1 MAIRIKDTTREYL
14 CSVPLPVHADSY
26 TVISHESV
34 MDYAVQELTKA
45 GFVVQDESYRCTAD
59 GSIAQGIYYL
69 NHQGD
74 DELGMMFAWANS
86 YNKQMRFKCAIGGY
100 VYTSLSSMFASD
112 MSVWGRKHTGTAD
125 SETIQTIADQ
135 ISNAKFYYDRLLA
148 DKAIMKQIKIDYRRQ
163 AELLG
168 VLFAEYE
175 ILTTEQ
181 ASFVKSQM
189 DKPLY
194 HYNATGTLWEF
205 YNHMI
210 LALKKSHPREWMED
224 QRKLHWFL
232 AMEYDFASFYNLTVA
247 EAEDAIEDPL
257 ASNYGQPE
265 NQTNLLTQIAELEA
279 AHFPIPSEESHK
291 PIEIHIESDQEYLE
305 RVADIEGEPEDI
317 IEEKDDMD
325 KWLET
330 VEELELEDIEPFVEP
345 ESVLQYTDPAGNS
358 FEAPVVTQLEPTP
371 EEVVEFEASTE
382 SIPDEVYTPEVVKPD
397 FDFDLSLDDDEEDA
411 PVGEFF
417 L

>member
-59 GSIAQGIYYL
+59 GTIAQGIYYL

-194 HYNATGTLWEF
+194 HYNATGSLWEF

-265 NQTNLLTQIAELEA
+265 NQTNLLTQIAEIEA
-279 AHFPIPSEESHK
+279 AEE
-291 PIEIHIESDQEYLE
+291 
-305 RVADIEGEPEDI
+305 I
-317 IEEKDDMD
+317 IEEKDDMEQ
-325 KWLET
+325 WLET
-330 VEELELEDIEPFVEP
+330 VEELELEDIEPFEEP

-382 SIPDEVYTPEVVKPD
+382 SIPDELHAPEVVKPD

-411 PVGEFF
+411 PVGDFF

>member
-1 MAIRIKDTTREYL
+1 
-14 CSVPLPVHADSY
+14 VPLPVHADSY

-59 GSIAQGIYYL
+59 GTIAQGIYYL

-194 HYNATGTLWEF
+194 HYNATGSLWEF

-265 NQTNLLTQIAELEA
+265 NQTNLLTQIAEIEA
-279 AHFPIPSEESHK
+279 AEE
-291 PIEIHIESDQEYLE
+291 
-305 RVADIEGEPEDI
+305 I
-317 IEEKDDMD
+317 IEEKDDMEQ
-325 KWLET
+325 WLET
-330 VEELELEDIEPFVEP
+330 VEELELEDIEPFEEP

-382 SIPDEVYTPEVVKPD
+382 SIPDELHAPEVVKPD

-411 PVGEFF
+411 PVGDFF

>member
-194 HYNATGTLWEF
+194 HYNATGSLWEF

-265 NQTNLLTQIAELEA
+265 NQTNLLTQIAEIEA
-279 AHFPIPSEESHK
+279 A
-291 PIEIHIESDQEYLE
+291 
-305 RVADIEGEPEDI
+305 EDI
-317 IEEKDDMD
+317 IEEKDDMEE
-325 KWLET
+325 WLDT

-382 SIPDEVYTPEVVKPD
+382 SIPDEVNAPEVVKPD

-411 PVGEFF
+411 PVGDFF

>member
-1 MAIRIKDTTREYL
+1 
-14 CSVPLPVHADSY
+14 VPLPVHADSY

-112 MSVWGRKHTGTAD
+112 MSVWGRKHTGSAD

-135 ISNAKFYYDRLLA
+135 ISNAKFYYDKLLA

-232 AMEYDFASFYNLTVA
+232 AMEYDFASYYNLTVA

-265 NQTNLLTQIAELEA
+265 NQTNLLTQIAEIEA
-279 AHFPIPSEESHK
+279 A
-291 PIEIHIESDQEYLE
+291 
-305 RVADIEGEPEDI
+305 EDS

-358 FEAPVVTQLEPTP
+358 FEAPVVTPCAAHDLEPTP
-371 EEVVEFEASTE
+371 EEVELFESSPE
-382 SIPDEVYTPEVVKPD
+382 SIPDEVHTPEVVKPD

-411 PVGEFF
+411 PVGDFF